1 MNIPNTTPGTLGCA
15 RTSNSAILRRLAAI
29 FALALTAVGL
39 SVPAASAGESER
51 IRTDGGVVEF
61 QASGDIL
68 RALDTRRDGY
78 AVRAQLTWFDPQDST
93 LQKEWVTDPNSG
105 GVSRARPLA
114 VPEGITVRLKMC
126 YIDNTGPV
134 SCSKEQDGVG

>member
-1 MNIPNTTPGTLGCA
+1 MLPDPRRCRDEHPRHHTGHA
-15 RTSNSAILRRLAAI
+15 RLRPDLAIIRRLAATC
-29 FALALTAVGL
+29 ALAVTAVGL

-78 AVRAQLTWFDPQDST
+78 AVRAHLTWFDPQDST
-93 LQKEWVTDPNSG
+93 LQKEWVTDPNSA
-105 GVSRARPLA
+105 GVS
-114 VPEGITVRLKMC
+114 
-126 YIDNTGPV
+126 
-134 SCSKEQDGVG
+134 